1 MLCFFMKC
9 EIIMKTKII
18 AILTIFLDVLGL
30 TIIIPAMP
38 QLVQYY
44 HTNNTM
50 ISLGFT
56 IYSLLALVATPLLG
70 TLSDK
75 YWRKPVLIYS
85 TIWTIL
91 SYLTIAISPNVWIF
105 LFARAINGMSAGNV
119 WAAQSILSD
128 ISKDHKDRTVN
139 LWLFWVIFWL
149 GFVIWPA
156 IGWLLLKSWIKTPF
170 IVSGILCI
178 LNLILIIFV
187 LPETNKLIDKLKKI
201 SLKIVKVFEDM
212 FVSPEKYRYLV
223 FGLVNLALMIYQ
235 MSFLLYLSGR
245 FGVSGTNGWLI
256 LGAFWIVMVI
266 NQWFILKHFW
276 LKKFNSRQLLQISL
290 LWLTACYGLS
300 FLFESLRV
308 VVILVWISGI
318 FQWIVRP
325 VFSDII
331 LGNNKDIWLI
341 NWNLVNLGNLAS
353 IIWPLLGGFLIDKNI
368 TPFAL
373 VTLLMTIAFV
383 LFRRK
388 KILLHKKE
396 L

>member
-1 MLCFFMKC
+1 
-9 EIIMKTKII
+9 MKTKII

-38 QLVQYY
+38 QLVEYY

-56 IYSLLALVATPLLG
+56 IYSLLALLATPLLG
-70 TLSDK
+70 SLSDK
-75 YWRKPVLIYS
+75 YGRKPVLIYS
-85 TIWTIL
+85 TIWTVL

-105 LFARAINGMSAGNV
+105 LFARAINGMSAWNI

-128 ISKDHKDRTVN
+128 IAKDHKERTVN
-139 LWLFWVIFWL
+139 LWIFWVLFWL

-156 IGWLLLKSWIKTPF
+156 IWWLLLKSGINAPF
-170 IVSGILCI
+170 IVSGILWI

-187 LPETNKLIDKLKKI
+187 LPETNKLIDKFKKI
-201 SLKIVKVFEDM
+201 SLSIVKVFKDM
-212 FVSPEKYRYLV
+212 FTSPEKYRYLV
-223 FGLVNLALMIYQ
+223 FGIVNLALMIYQ
-235 MSFLLYLSGR
+235 MSFLLYLNNR
-245 FGVSGTNGWLI
+245 FDVSWTDGWLI
-256 LGAFWIVMVI
+256 LWAFGVIMIV
-266 NQWFILKHFW
+266 NQWFLLKFFW
-276 LKKFNSRQLLQISL
+276 LKKFNSRQLLQISF
-290 LWLTACYGLS
+290 LWLIACYGFS

-308 VVILVWISGI
+308 VVMLVWISGI

-331 LGNNKDIWLI
+331 LGNNKDIGLI
-341 NWNLVNLGNLAS
+341 NGNLVNLWNLAS
-353 IIWPLLGGFLIDKNI
+353 IVWPLLGGFLIDQNI

-373 VTLLMTIAFV
+373 VTVLMVIAFI

-388 KILLHKKE
+388 K
-396 L
+396 

>member
-1 MLCFFMKC
+1 
-9 EIIMKTKII
+9 MKTKII

-38 QLVQYY
+38 QLVEYY

-70 TLSDK
+70 SLSDK
-75 YWRKPVLIYS
+75 YGRKPVLIYS
-85 TIWTIL
+85 TIWTVL
-91 SYLTIAISPNVWIF
+91 SYLTIAISPNVWVF
-105 LFARAINGMSAGNV
+105 LFARAINGMSAWNI

-128 ISKDHKDRTVN
+128 ISKDHKERTVN
-139 LWLFWVIFWL
+139 LWIFWVLFWL

-156 IGWLLLKSWIKTPF
+156 IGWLLLKIWIKAPF
-170 IVSGILCI
+170 IVSGILWM

-187 LPETNKLIDKLKKI
+187 LPETNKFMDKMKKI

-212 FVSPEKYRYLV
+212 FISPEKYRYLV
-223 FGLVNLALMIYQ
+223 FGVVNLALMIYQ
-235 MSFLLYLSGR
+235 VSFLLYLSNR
-245 FGVSGTNGWLI
+245 FGVSWTNGWLI
-256 LGAFWIVMVI
+256 LWAFGVI
-266 NQWFILKHFW
+266 MILNQWLLLKHFW
-276 LKKFNSRQLLQISL
+276 LKNFNSRQLLQISL
-290 LWLTACYGLS
+290 LWLIACYGFS
-300 FLFESLRV
+300 FLFESLWV
-308 VVILVWISGI
+308 VVILVGISGI
-318 FQWIVRP
+318 FQWIIRP

-341 NWNLVNLGNLAS
+341 NGNLVNLGNLAS
-353 IIWPLLGGFLIDKNI
+353 IVWPLLGGVLIDKNI

-373 VTLLMTIAFV
+373 VTFLMAIAFI

-388 KILLHKKE
+388 KI
-396 L
+396 